1 MNDDVL
7 WAMEWLDT
15 LSDCCGEHHM
25 VREFLADLEQRR
37 TQSDAVDRA
46 AREVKL

>member
-1 MNDDVL
+1 MNADLL

-25 VREFLADLEQRR
+25 VGEFLADLEVQRKK
-37 TQSDAVDRA
+37 SEALDRVA
-46 AREVKL
+46 KEVQR